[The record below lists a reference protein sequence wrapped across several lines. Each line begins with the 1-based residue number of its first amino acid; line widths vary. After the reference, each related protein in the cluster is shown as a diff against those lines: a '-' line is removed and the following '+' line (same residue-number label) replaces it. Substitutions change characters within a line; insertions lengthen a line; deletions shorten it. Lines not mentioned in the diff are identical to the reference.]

1 MFLLL
6 GLDQMLTGTH
16 QSLWCKRKYSLWMIE
31 KHVYSQELDR
41 FSCFTSMTMELRAYR
56 ALACQL
62 VHRVVETYCS
72 ARLDPIAE
80 AGALFVLQW
89 SYVQIN

>member
-1 MFLLL
+1 
-6 GLDQMLTGTH
+6 
-16 QSLWCKRKYSLWMIE
+16 MIE

-41 FSCFTSMTMELRAYR
+41 CLCFTSRDMELRAYR

-62 VHRVVETYCS
+62 VDRVVEAYFS

-80 AGALFVLQW
+80 AGALFVLQCH
-89 SYVQIN
+89 YVQIN

>member
-1 MFLLL
+1 
-6 GLDQMLTGTH
+6 
-16 QSLWCKRKYSLWMIE
+16 
-31 KHVYSQELDR
+31 
-41 FSCFTSMTMELRAYR
+41 MTMELRAYR

-62 VHRVVETYCS
+62 VHRVVEAYFS

-89 SYVQIN
+89 SCVADQLR